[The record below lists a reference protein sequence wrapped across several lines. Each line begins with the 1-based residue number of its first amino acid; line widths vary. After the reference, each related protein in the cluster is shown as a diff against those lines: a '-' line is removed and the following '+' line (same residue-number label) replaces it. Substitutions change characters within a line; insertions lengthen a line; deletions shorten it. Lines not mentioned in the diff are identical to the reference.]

1 MLLFNS
7 NKMRLNDGYD
17 ISLKKKINRVKK
29 KIKKYI
35 NDQDPY
41 LKIIPLKRRI
51 KHIKFKKRQ
60 MNKKI

>member
-17 ISLKKKINRVKK
+17 ISLKKKINWDKK

-35 NDQDPY
+35 NDKDPY
-41 LKIIPLKRRI
+41 LKIIPFKRI
-51 KHIKFKKRQ
+51 KHIKFKKRH

>member
-1 MLLFNS
+1 
-7 NKMRLNDGYD
+7 MRLNDGYD

-41 LKIIPLKRRI
+41 LKIIPFKRRI

>member
-41 LKIIPLKRRI
+41 LKIIPFKRRI